1 MTHQRSPAQQA
12 IDPALPQLCADVA
25 VFAPL
30 PRPLSYVVPAPMEKL
45 LRPGMRVR
53 VPLGRR
59 SAIGVVVRLRPSGDE
74 QWELKPISACL
85 DEEVVALDGDSVA
98 FLQRVSAYYAYP
110 LGLTI
115 KTALPAGLTQQKAPT
130 AIQHVHY
137 RATGQEAVLRG
148 ATQQAIY
155 AFIVSQGEVAAEEI
169 RASFPHPH
177 APLRRLEELGLVTRT
192 QSTSSRDPFV
202 GLDIKPDTPPVLA
215 PEQQQAVTAICPDTE
230 QPSTFAPFL
239 LHGVTGSGKTEVY
252 LHAIAHVVQVQHRQ
266 ALVLVPEI
274 ALTPQLVKRFRA
286 RFEHQGVRIGILHS
300 GMSVAERH
308 DIWREINHNRIEI
321 VIGARSAVFAP
332 LQNLGI
338 VVVDEEHDESY
349 KQGEGLR
356 YNARDLAL
364 LRGQMLQIPVVL
376 GSATPA
382 LTRFERARAG
392 HMTLLS
398 LTHRALSR
406 PMPVVEIVDLSGTKE
421 PCVLG
426 EQMLTALQQTLDAGE
441 QAVLLLNRRGFSPYL
456 ICRDCGATFRCP
468 NCDITLT
475 WYRSKGMLT
484 CNYCDYTQ
492 VPEEVCPGCGGATI
506 EPQGVG
512 TEQLE
517 HTLQEYFPTA
527 AIARMDRDS
536 TRTKGSQQRL
546 VEQMENREVDIL
558 VGTQMVAKGHDFAA
572 VTLVGVVD
580 ADAALNFPDFRAAER
595 CFSLLAQVAGRAGR
609 GAVPGRVLVQTR
621 TPDNPVLECALSHD
635 YHAFCAQELPMRE
648 LLGYP
653 PYGYLLNMICFGL
666 NRAEVEQSAEQLS
679 RLLRTHVEVE
689 ILGPAPCPLFRLRNR
704 YRVQILLKAA
714 TRLPLHQVLARLP
727 ELIAA
732 LPTRVNLMAD
742 VDPLDMM

>member
-1 MTHQRSPAQQA
+1 MTDARGSAQQVA
-12 IDPALPQLCADVA
+12 APTAPQLCADVA

-30 PRPLSYVVPAPMEKL
+30 PQLLSYIVPAQLEEVL
-45 LRPGMRVR
+45 HPGLRVR

-59 SAIGVVVRLRPSGDE
+59 SAIGVVVRLRPLGDE
-74 QWELKPISACL
+74 PWKLKPISACL
-85 DEEVVALDGDSVA
+85 DEEVAALDGASVE

-110 LGLTI
+110 LGLTM
-115 KTALPAGLTQQKAPT
+115 KTALPAGLTQQKAPPT
-130 AIQHVHY
+130 IQLVCY
-137 RATGQEAVLRG
+137 RSTGKEAVLRG
-148 ATQQAIY
+148 ATQQALY
-155 AFIVSQGEVAAEEI
+155 DFIASQGEAAMEEI
-169 RASFPHPH
+169 RVRFPNPH
-177 APLRRLEELGLVTRT
+177 APLKRLVELGLVTRT
-192 QSTSSRDPFV
+192 QSASSRDPFT
-202 GLDIKPDTPPVLA
+202 GLDISPDAPPVLA
-215 PEQQQAVTAICPDTE
+215 PEQQQAVAAICPAAA
-230 QPSTFAPFL
+230 PLSTFAPFL

-252 LHAIAHVVQVQHRQ
+252 LHAIAQVVQVQRRQ

-382 LTRFERARAG
+382 LTSFERARAG
-392 HMTLLS
+392 HMTLLC

-406 PMPVVEIVDLSGTKE
+406 PMPAVEIVDLSGIKE

-426 EQMLTALQQTLDAGE
+426 EQMCTALQQTLEASE

-475 WYRSKGMLT
+475 WYRSLARLK

-492 VPEEVCPGCGGATI
+492 APDEVCPGCGGATI

-517 HTLQEYFPTA
+517 HTLREYFPA
-527 AIARMDRDS
+527 AVIARMDRDS

-546 VEQMENREVDIL
+546 VEQMERREVDIL
-558 VGTQMVAKGHDFAA
+558 VGTQMVAKGHDFSA
-572 VTLVGVVD
+572 VTLVGVID

-609 GAVPGRVLVQTR
+609 GSVPGRVLVQTR
-621 TPDNPVLECALSHD
+621 TPENPVLECALNHD

-653 PYGYLLNMICFGL
+653 PYGYLVNMICSGL
-666 NRAEVEQSAEQLS
+666 NRVEVEQSAEQLS
-679 RLLRTHVEVE
+679 RLLRTHAQVE

-714 TRLPLHQVLARLP
+714 TRMPLHRVLARLP
-727 ELIAA
+727 EFNAS
-732 LPTRVNLMAD
+732 LPTRVNLMVD

>member
-1 MTHQRSPAQQA
+1 MTCQHSSEQKLTP
-12 IDPALPQLCADVA
+12 PPPPQLCAEVA

-30 PRPLSYVVPAPMEKL
+30 LQPLSYVVPTHMEEIL
-45 LRPGMRVR
+45 HPGMRVR

-74 QWELKPISACL
+74 QWQLKPVSACL
-85 DEEVVALDGDSVA
+85 DEEVAALDGASVA
-98 FLQRVSAYYAYP
+98 FLQRVSAYYSYP
-110 LGLTI
+110 PGLTI
-115 KTALPAGLTQQKAPT
+115 KTALPAGLTRQKAPA
-130 AIQHVHY
+130 AIQQVHY
-137 RATGQEAVLRG
+137 RSTGKEAMLRG
-148 ATQQAIY
+148 ATQQALY
-155 AFIVSQGEVAAEEI
+155 TFIASGQDVAMEEI
-169 RASFPHPH
+169 RANVPHPH
-177 APLRRLEELGLVTRT
+177 AALKRLEALGLVTRT
-192 QSTSSRDPFV
+192 ERVSSRDPFV
-202 GLDIKPDTPPVLA
+202 GLDIGSDIPPVLA
-215 PEQQQAVTAICPDTE
+215 PEQKQAVAAICPDSK
-230 QPSTFAPFL
+230 QPPAFAPFL

-252 LHAIAHVVQVQHRQ
+252 LHVIAHVVQTQRRQ

-332 LQNLGI
+332 LQNLGM

-364 LRGQMLQIPVVL
+364 LRGQMLKIPVVL

-382 LTRFERARAG
+382 LTSFERARAG
-392 HMTLLS
+392 YMTLLS
-398 LTHRALSR
+398 LTRRALSR
-406 PMPVVEIVDLSGTKE
+406 PMPAVEIVDLSGIKE

-426 EQMLTALQQTLDAGE
+426 EQMLSALKQTLEAGE

-456 ICRDCGATFRCP
+456 LCRDCGAAFRCP

-475 WYRSKGMLT
+475 WYKSKVRLK

-492 VPEEVCPGCGGATI
+492 APEEICPGCGGATI

-517 HTLQEYFPTA
+517 HTLRQYFPTA

-546 VEQMENREVDIL
+546 VDQMEKREVDIL

-609 GAVPGRVLVQTR
+609 GSVPGRVLVQTR
-621 TPDNPVLECALSHD
+621 TPENPVLECALNHD

-653 PYGYLLNMICFGL
+653 PYGYLLNMICSGL
-666 NRAEVEQSAEQLS
+666 NRVEVEQGAEKLS
-679 RLLRTHVEVE
+679 RLLQPHAQVEV
-689 ILGPAPCPLFRLRNR
+689 LGPAPCPLFRLRNR

-714 TRLPLHQVLARLP
+714 TRLPLHQVLTRLP
-727 ELIAA
+727 EFNAA
-732 LPTRVNLMAD
+732 LPARVSLMVD